1 MTFTYEVFTE
11 MCVYMTHGVSEL
23 SYIVLLCCCRYYEVT
38 ILTSG
43 SIRVGWAKPTMHPE
57 TGLGED
63 EESFAFDG
71 SLVCEGSL

>member
-1 MTFTYEVFTE
+1 M
-11 MCVYMTHGVSEL
+11 
-23 SYIVLLCCCRYYEVT
+23 T

-71 SLVCEGSL
+71 SLVSKWMLVL